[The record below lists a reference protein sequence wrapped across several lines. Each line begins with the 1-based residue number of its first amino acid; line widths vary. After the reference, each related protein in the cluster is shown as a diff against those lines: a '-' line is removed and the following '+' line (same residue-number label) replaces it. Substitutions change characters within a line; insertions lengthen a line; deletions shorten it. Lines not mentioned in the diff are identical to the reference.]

1 LRYTRLAET
10 DTYVQSREQLRLA
23 EIELLQHR
31 ERVAEMRRDLPEGAA
46 VDDYVFLEGPKDLDA
61 GDEPVSEVR
70 LSELFSGPDRP
81 LIVFQM
87 MFGKAQESPCPM
99 CTLWIDGFTGVAN
112 HIAENV
118 DLVVVAA
125 ASVPE
130 LRAHARNR
138 GWNGL
143 RLLSAAENSFKF
155 DLGSEDAGG
164 SQSSTISV
172 FDRDDDGTIRH
183 TYTVQPQWSETD
195 YQRGMDL
202 YNPVW
207 HMLDLTPQGRG
218 DWYASL

>member
-31 ERVAEMRRDLPEGAA
+31 ERVAEMRRNLPEGAA

-87 MFGKAQESPCPM
+87 MFGNAQESPCPM

-138 GWNGL
+138 AWNGL

-155 DLGSEDAGG
+155 DLGSQDAEGN
-164 SQSSTISV
+164 QSSTISV
-172 FDRDDDGTIRH
+172 FDRDEDGTIRH

-202 YNPVW
+202 YSPVW
-207 HMLDLTPQGRG
+207 HLLDLTPQGRG